1 MTQEK
6 DLARKFYQIGRLEVV
21 YINNRLAAR
30 QLRMEHVQ
38 LLHYVAL
45 HPGCRQKDAARYLQY
60 QPASLTNLLK
70 KLEADGMIK
79 RQIDPQNRHQKQIF
93 LLSKGKK
100 TLSDIDSHFATLNAI
115 LRQIDLSK
123 PQALEHLI
131 NHLLQFVQ
139 AEK

>member
-1 MTQEK
+1 MNKEK

-21 YINNRLAAR
+21 YINNHLASH

-45 HPGCRQKDAARYLQY
+45 HPGCRQKDAAKYLQY

-70 KLEADGMIK
+70 KLEIEGMIK
-79 RQIDPQNRHQKQIF
+79 REIDPENRHQKKIF
-93 LLSKGKK
+93 LCKDGEKIL
-100 TLSDIDSHFATLNAI
+100 TDIDHRFNILNNLI
-115 LRQIDLSK
+115 KKIDLSE
-123 PQALEHLI
+123 PNALQQLI

-139 AEK
+139 